1 MDTRLTMLTQW
12 VRSLPG
18 FDQATPQPV
27 SGDASFRRYF
37 RVSGDP
43 HGTGSQHYIV
53 MDAPPEHEDCKPF
66 VAIAHHWR
74 SLDIAVPDVVYEDLT
89 RGFLLLEDFGDQLM
103 LSALNTDNADRLYGA
118 AMEELV
124 RIQSAGDTPDY
135 PLPAYDTALLEREM
149 NLFPDWLLTRQLGL
163 TLGNGERALLETTFA
178 FLRESAL
185 AQPEVA
191 VHRDYHSRNLLVR
204 TGTDRPG
211 VIDFQDAVR
220 GPVTYDLVS
229 LLKDCYI
236 RWPEERIRQWTE
248 QFRLLSKDAGLHKA
262 DQASFRQWLELMGMQ
277 RHLKAAGIFAR
288 LAIRDG
294 KTGFLKDVP
303 RTVGY
308 LVEASSRQ
316 AALRHFHEWL
326 TDTVVPAIEQ
336 QIGPVE
342 TSGQ

>member
-1 MDTRLTMLTQW
+1 MDTRLKMLTQW
-12 VRSLPG
+12 VRDLPG
-18 FDQATPQPV
+18 FDQATPRPV

-37 RVSGDP
+37 RVTGDP
-43 HGTGSQHYIV
+43 HGTGSHDYIV

-66 VAIAHHWR
+66 VAIAQYWR
-74 SLDIAVPDVVYEDLT
+74 SLDIAVPDVVEEDLT

-103 LSALNTDNADRLYGA
+103 LNALNTGNADRLYGA
-118 AMEELV
+118 AMDELV
-124 RIQSAGDTPDY
+124 RIQRAGDTPDF
-135 PLPAYDTALLEREM
+135 PLPAYDTALLDREM
-149 NLFPDWLLTRQLGL
+149 ALFPDWLLTRKLGL
-163 TLGNGERALLETTFA
+163 TLGNGERALLDTTFA

-204 TGTDRPG
+204 PDTERPG

-229 LLKDCYI
+229 LLKDCYV
-236 RWPEERIRQWTE
+236 RWPEDRISQWAE
-248 QFRLLSKDAGLHKA
+248 HFRVLSANAGLHKA
-262 DQASFRQWLELMGMQ
+262 DQATFRQWLELMGMQ

>member
-12 VRSLPG
+12 VRNLPG

-53 MDAPPEHEDCKPF
+53 MDAPPEHEDCRPF
-66 VAIAHHWR
+66 VAIAQYWR
-74 SLDIAVPDVVYEDLT
+74 SLDIAVPAVIEEDLT

-103 LSALNTDNADRLYGA
+103 LSALNTGNADRLYGA
-118 AMEELV
+118 AMAELV
-124 RIQSAGDTPDY
+124 RLQSAGDTPDY
-135 PLPAYDTALLEREM
+135 PLPPYDTALLDREM
-149 NLFPDWLLTRQLGL
+149 ALFPDWLLTQKLGL
-163 TLGNGERALLETTFA
+163 TLGNGEKALLDTTFA

-204 TGTDRPG
+204 PDTDRPG

-236 RWPEERIRQWTE
+236 RWPEERISRWTE
-248 QFRLLSKDAGLHKA
+248 QFRVLSADAGYHKA
-262 DQASFRQWLELMGMQ
+262 DQATFRQWMELMGMQ

-326 TDTVVPAIEQ
+326 TDTVVPAVEQ
-336 QIGPVE
+336 QIGPVG
-342 TSGQ
+342 TSGL